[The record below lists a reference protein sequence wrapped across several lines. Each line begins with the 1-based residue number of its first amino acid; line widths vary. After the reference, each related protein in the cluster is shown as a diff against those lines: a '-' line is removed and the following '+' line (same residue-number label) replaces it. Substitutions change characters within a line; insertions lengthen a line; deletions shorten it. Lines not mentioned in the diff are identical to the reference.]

1 GAYVNNE
8 KVELYAICDLNEQ
21 RAKDKAEKYGAKKVY
36 VDYNDLMN
44 DPEVDAVSICTWN
57 NTHAEIA
64 TAAVNSGKH
73 VLVEKPMTTSVEKA
87 LKLEEA
93 VKNSGKQL
101 QVGFVRRY
109 ASNTQVLKKFIENDD
124 LGEI

>member
-1 GAYVNNE
+1 MYVDYLEKSKEEILMGKLKIGVIGAGSISEAHLGAYVNNE

-73 VLVEKPMTTSVEKA
+73 VLVEKPMTTS
-87 LKLEEA
+87 
-93 VKNSGKQL
+93 
-101 QVGFVRRY
+101 
-109 ASNTQVLKKFIENDD
+109 
-124 LGEI
+124 